1 MYQAAMA
8 ASSSFISSA
17 AIDMESVSVTS
28 SAPNA
33 SYASVRRPSDAM
45 TRSSK
50 TVLIQYSIDGIGR
63 DPTKRDL
70 RSTDAIE
77 LSDLVVNSDRA
88 SDVAAEAE
96 EASIGSGRSSPESNS
111 RADGEPEVQR
121 VYTFAEIPM
130 NKWRL
135 VACCWT
141 VLALGMNDGAPGALL
156 PYMEEYYKVNYAEV
170 STIWMANTVG
180 FIVTAVISHYVYV
193 RIGRVGMLTVGPAL
207 LVVMYAL
214 IVSAP
219 PFPVVIVGFFCG
231 GLGMACVVA
240 NVNVFLTYLAH
251 TEACFGLVHGSYG
264 FGATISPLI
273 ATAMVSRGI
282 KWSYFYFI
290 LLLFNAVGTLLSA
303 WAFKGCDYDLGTL
316 HMLKKYQKL
325 RSAAITRDAIVPVT
339 SVASN
344 MPPMTVGL
352 ENPVS
357 LEKEKSVY
365 RQALRDR
372 VTWLAAAL
380 ILFYQGAEVSIG
392 GWIVSFMIDS
402 RHGDPTA
409 VGYVAS
415 GFWAGITI
423 GRFVLNQFLTK
434 LLSPRLVIYILLGVA
449 ASFEL
454 ITWLVPN
461 IVGGAVAVSI
471 VGLVVGPMYPSAI
484 TAISQLLPRRSQNF
498 SLTIVTAFGSCGGAL
513 WPFITGL
520 LAQTKGTYVVHPVA
534 IGLFTGMS
542 VCWSFIP
549 FSRRKRD

>member
-1 MYQAAMA
+1 MTSA
-8 ASSSFISSA
+8 ASSISI

-28 SAPNA
+28 SAQNA
-33 SYASVRRPSDAM
+33 SYASIRRPSDAV

-50 TVLIQYSIDGIGR
+50 TVLINYSKYPER
-63 DPTKRDL
+63 DPPQRDL

-77 LSDLVVNSDRA
+77 LADLVVNACRA
-88 SDVAAEAE
+88 NDITSEVE
-96 EASIGSGRSSPESNS
+96 EGSVGSGRSSPALSNG
-111 RADGEPEVQR
+111 ADNEPDVQR
-121 VYTFAEIPM
+121 VYTFAEVPK

-135 VACCWT
+135 LASCWT
-141 VLALGMNDGAPGALL
+141 VFALGMSDGAPGALL
-156 PYMEEYYKVNYAEV
+156 PYIEEYYNIDYAEV
-170 STIWMANTVG
+170 STIWMANTIG
-180 FIVTAVISHYVYV
+180 FIVTAVVSHYIYV
-193 RIGRVGMLTVGPAL
+193 RIGRAGMLTAGPAI
-207 LVVMYAL
+207 LVIMYAL
-214 IVSAP
+214 IVPAP
-219 PFPVVIVGFFCG
+219 PFGVVIVGFFFG

-240 NVNVFLTYLAH
+240 NVNVFLSYLAH

-264 FGATISPLI
+264 VGATISPLI

-282 KWSYFYFI
+282 KWSYFYS
-290 LLLFNAVGTLLSA
+290 LMLVFNAFGALLSA
-303 WAFKGCDYDLGTL
+303 WAFQDCDRDLGTL

-325 RSAAITRDAIVPVT
+325 RNAAQTADAIVPVT
-339 SVASN
+339 SLASN
-344 MPPMTVGL
+344 MPPMTVSF
-352 ENPVS
+352 ENTVTS
-357 LEKEKSVY
+357 QNERSVY

-392 GWIVSFMIDS
+392 GWIVSFMIDT

-434 LLSPRLVIYILLGVA
+434 LFSPRAVIFVLLAVA

-461 IVGGAVAVSI
+461 IIGDAVAVSL
-471 VGLVVGPMYPSAI
+471 VGLFVGPMYPSAI
-484 TAISQLLPRRSQNF
+484 TAISHLLPRRTQNF
-498 SLTIVTAFGSCGGAL
+498 SVTIVTAFGSCGGAL

-520 LAQTKGTYVVHPVA
+520 LAQTKGTFVVHPVA
-534 IGLFTGMS
+534 VGLFGGMC
-542 VCWSFIP
+542 VCWSLIP
-549 FSRRKRD
+549 FSRRKRE